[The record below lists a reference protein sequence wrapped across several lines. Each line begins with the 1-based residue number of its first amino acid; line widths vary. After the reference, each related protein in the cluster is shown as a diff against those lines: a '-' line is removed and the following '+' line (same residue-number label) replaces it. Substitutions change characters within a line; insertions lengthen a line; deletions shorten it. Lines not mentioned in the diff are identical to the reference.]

1 MDVVMTFPICKAED
15 IVTMMRTHILSEA
28 EGKSISESDILQPK
42 AEMMQHLYMRLL
54 QSLLPLRNENFF
66 LSPFTENVYEF
77 MEGTIFQVNLFAYME
92 KFMPRCKVYDFKRK
106 DLNCPTPRRTLRFW
120 SAVNNFL
127 NFKSSSS
134 ENFRKQAESLREEVQ
149 HFQKLKKK
157 NEELKIRIDK
167 IKRVPAQLEAEI
179 APLAAEVASLQE
191 TVDQDLKKTVTKL
204 GEECANKKC
213 ELAEKTKLLNDIKV
227 DLATAKENQAL
238 LRSQIVECPEQLKEE
253 LRRLKDGVLKLKCQ
267 KAEKN
272 KRLCELSLR
281 VKAMQDMLE
290 SLEVCLKLME
300 GCERYLEEQ
309 KVVLKHLEKL
319 GGEVDMNVDKLRT
332 STAKED
338 HLKQAQATR
347 QDQRSTIQLKA
358 EKRKQENEKEL
369 LNWLG
374 VMERLEEKRKAN
386 IAQIDILH
394 NKKHQLEEQAADEM
408 RFTQND
414 KRKVNE
420 KFNGMLQA
428 MNEFHA
434 GIFTQL
440 EKHKLDQAVIWE
452 KRNKLVESLGK
463 ILSTD

>member
-1 MDVVMTFPICKAED
+1 MDLVMTFPICKAED

-42 AEMMQHLYMRLL
+42 AEVMQHLYMRLL
-54 QSLLPLRNENFF
+54 QSLCPLRNENFF
-66 LSPFTENVYEF
+66 LNAFTENVYEY
-77 MEGTIFQVNLFAYME
+77 MEGTIFQVNLFVYME
-92 KFMPRCKVYDFKRK
+92 KFMPLCKVYDFKKK
-106 DLNCPTPRRTLRFW
+106 DLNYPTPRRTLRFW

-127 NFKSSSS
+127 NFHLSRS
-134 ENFRKQAESLREEVQ
+134 ENFQKQAESLREEVQ
-149 HFQKLKKK
+149 HFQKLKGK

-167 IKRVPAQLEAEI
+167 IKKVPAQLEAEI
-179 APLAAEVASLQE
+179 TPLSAEVAGLQE

-204 GEECANKKC
+204 GEDGAIKKC
-213 ELAEKTKLLNDIKV
+213 ELAEKTKLLNDMKV

-253 LRRLKDGVLKLKCQ
+253 LRRLKDGVLKLKSQ
-267 KAEKN
+267 KAEN
-272 KRLCELSLR
+272 SKRLCELSLR
-281 VKAMQDMLE
+281 VKTIQDILE
-290 SLEVCLKLME
+290 YLEVCLKMME
-300 GCERYLEEQ
+300 ECQRYFEE
-309 KVVLKHLEKL
+309 KIVVFKHLEKL

-332 STAKED
+332 LTAKED
-338 HLKQAQATR
+338 HLQQAQATR

-358 EKRKQENEKEL
+358 EKRKQENEKEF

-374 VMERLEEKRKAN
+374 AMEKLEEKRKAN
-386 IAQIDILH
+386 IEQVDILH
-394 NKKHQLEEQAADEM
+394 DRKHQLEEQQVNEM

-434 GIFTQL
+434 DIFTQL
-440 EKHKLDQAVIWE
+440 EKHKMDQAAIWE
-452 KRNKLVESLGK
+452 KRNKLVESLEK
-463 ILSTD
+463 ILSKD